1 MTDTLVDDLIAAP
14 PVADVA
20 VVPYHQNST
29 YVLLVV
35 EPKHGERVE
44 YRISVGA
51 ADVLFHEL
59 AGMSGLEVVETDPS
73 KAFAAWCEQGPKLAK
88 AAGLYVGIKVM
99 PGSADPSRTKAPPMV
114 EDRGVTGLP
123 WHVVRANS
131 GTVVSGA
138 GGDRDFVAMQIAGQ
152 TVAQKRANAAYIVK
166 ACNAY
171 PGLVALAR
179 EISSQFNPADYR
191 EGSMER
197 RLGDKAREA
206 LASLSPPVT
215 E

>member
-99 PGSADPSRTKAPPMV
+99 PGSGVEGEGHGFGSRAARARVQMSCSVADCQPS
-114 EDRGVTGLP
+114 
-123 WHVVRANS
+123 S
-131 GTVVSGA
+131 
-138 GGDRDFVAMQIAGQ
+138 
-152 TVAQKRANAAYIVK
+152 
-166 ACNAY
+166 
-171 PGLVALAR
+171 PGPSSHALSA
-179 EISSQFNPADYR
+179 
-191 EGSMER
+191 
-197 RLGDKAREA
+197 
-206 LASLSPPVT
+206 
-215 E
+215 